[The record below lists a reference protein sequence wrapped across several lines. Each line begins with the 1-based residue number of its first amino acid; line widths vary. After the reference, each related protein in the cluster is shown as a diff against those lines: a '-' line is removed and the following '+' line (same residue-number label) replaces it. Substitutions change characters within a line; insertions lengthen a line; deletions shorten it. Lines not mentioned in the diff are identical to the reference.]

1 MDRAKSYCLILL
13 LAFVQ
18 VAGAASIQ
26 DLLDAGKLEAR
37 AVVKTTAPHYQKAP
51 IEIVVEVGT
60 PDRFKG
66 GTRVRDFTVPG
77 TLVRRTTKS
86 AFNETRR
93 LDGDRW
99 DFQTW
104 RFELFAERLGA
115 LSIPPLNT
123 FISVETGKDG
133 LVEGEIQLT
142 VPNLQIEVAPGTE
155 SLDSWVAANKF
166 TVEES
171 WEGELESY
179 EIGDAVTRI
188 RKFTIQGAP
197 AMAIPASPRIE
208 LKGVDLYHAPP
219 KVDDQEVGGVLEG
232 VREERVV
239 FTFKGGGS
247 FPIPDDRMHWFS
259 VKTGAVETIDL
270 PGRSLEVSGPA
281 AAVAKTEPKAEGEP
295 VKLWPWL
302 LAALGVGLGWLLF
315 RWLRRASWLHRLR
328 DRFTLWKSHR
338 RTRAAFMHAAAQQD
352 SRGCLDLLYQRM
364 AEHSEWQLSAA
375 CEGDPKLS
383 AIAAALMAHAYDDGP
398 PPEASDVQRLWE
410 LSKAPKKQR
419 ESLNALQLNPAPSV
433 EKKTNPTPVGI
444 E

>member
-1 MDRAKSYCLILL
+1 MTRAKSYCLILL

-26 DLLDAGKLEAR
+26 DLIDAGKLEAR

-60 PDRFKG
+60 PDRFKN

-123 FISVETGKDG
+123 FISVETGEDG

-179 EIGDAVTRI
+179 EIGDAVTRV

-208 LKGVDLYHAPP
+208 LDGVDLYHAPP
-219 KVDDQEVGGVLEG
+219 KVDDQEVGGLLEG

-270 PGRSLEVSGPA
+270 PGRLLEVSGTLAPV
-281 AAVAKTEPKAEGEP
+281 AAVELETEGDPKN
-295 VKLWPWL
+295 LLPWL
-302 LAALGVGLGWLLF
+302 LAGVGIALGYLLF
-315 RWLRRASWLHRLR
+315 RWMGRPSWFRHVR
-328 DRFTLWKSHR
+328 DRFQASRRHR
-338 RTRAAFMHAAAQQD
+338 GARTAFMRAAAQQD
-352 SRGCLDLLYQRM
+352 SRRCLALLYKRM
-364 AEHSEWQLSAA
+364 SEHAEWQLSTA
-375 CEGDPKLS
+375 CANDPQLS
-383 AIAAALMAHAYDDGP
+383 AASDALMAHAFGDGQ
-398 PPEASDVQRLWE
+398 PPEVSELQRLWE
-410 LSKAPKKQR
+410 GATTPKKQR
-419 ESLNALQLNPAPSV
+419 ESLNALQLNPGPSQ
-433 EKKTNPTPVGI
+433 GAC
-444 E
+444 